1 MVHVFLSLFA
11 IVLYVHLVMKLR
23 TTILKI
29 RNLSRLL
36 TCKRMKILIIQI
48 EIVVFKK
55 SMYEDCQQSSWTP
68 NPKCLFLLFSTFH

>member
-11 IVLYVHLVMKLR
+11 IVLYVHIAIKLM
-23 TTILKI
+23 TTTLKI

-48 EIVVFKK
+48 EIVV
-55 SMYEDCQQSSWTP
+55 
-68 NPKCLFLLFSTFH
+68 